1 MFTHNIILYF
11 TERSSKMYFCGNFC
25 NSLEIGVLIET
36 KAAPQDK
43 LCNQKHQN
51 ILLNIFGV
59 LELSCRLCKF
69 TVALLQMS
77 FSFLFGGVLCVFVI
91 FEGLLGVFFLR
102 LLQQRHEISW
112 KRMVGRSRRTT
123 GTVTELL
130 VDLLSSM

>member
-1 MFTHNIILYF
+1 M
-11 TERSSKMYFCGNFC
+11 
-25 NSLEIGVLIET
+25 LIET

-51 ILLNIFGV
+51 IVLNIFGV

-91 FEGLLGVFFLR
+91 FEGVLGVFFYAYFSSAMRSVGKGWWVGAEEPLAQSLKMQFSIFVR
-102 LLQQRHEISW
+102 YLIFGISI
-112 KRMVGRSRRTT
+112 
-123 GTVTELL
+123 
-130 VDLLSSM
+130 